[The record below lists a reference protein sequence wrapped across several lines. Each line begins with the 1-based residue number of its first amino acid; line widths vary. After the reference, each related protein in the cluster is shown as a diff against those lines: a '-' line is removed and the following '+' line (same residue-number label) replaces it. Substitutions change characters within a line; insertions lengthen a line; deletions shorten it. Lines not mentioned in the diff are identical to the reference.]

1 MVNLS
6 AQRLFAVASA
16 LSVALAALLLAPP
29 TSAQPA
35 PDDRREERFV
45 FCEVEEGFLRMD
57 RRSGQVSLCR
67 PRGGGWSCQV
77 VPDDRAALVGE
88 ISHLRAQIA
97 ELRQALADEAKA
109 REAPAMVP
117 PAGDGVG
124 PTGTVPTAPGADRPP
139 VVMPA
144 PAPRAVQPA
153 APDGRAAESPA
164 PEPPKAAEPGR
175 TRAAVERAWQRLIE
189 FMGDLKKELRNGS

>member
-1 MVNLS
+1 MVSVS
-6 AQRLFAVASA
+6 APRLFAVASA

-29 TSAQPA
+29 TSAQPG

-97 ELRQALADEAKA
+97 GLRQALAGEAKA
-109 REAPAMVP
+109 GEAPAMVP
-117 PAGDGVG
+117 PAGGG
-124 PTGTVPTAPGADRPP
+124 GGAAGAAP
-139 VVMPA
+139 
-144 PAPRAVQPA
+144 PAPRAA
-153 APDGRAAESPA
+153 R
-164 PEPPKAAEPGR
+164 PPG
-175 TRAAVERAWQRLIE
+175 
-189 FMGDLKKELRNGS
+189 